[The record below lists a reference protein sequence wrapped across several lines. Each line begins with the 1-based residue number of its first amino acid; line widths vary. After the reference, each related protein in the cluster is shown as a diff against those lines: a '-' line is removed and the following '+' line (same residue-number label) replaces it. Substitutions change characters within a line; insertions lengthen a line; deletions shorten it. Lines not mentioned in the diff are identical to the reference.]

1 MLLINCTPINVI
13 TNSLDLFTSL
23 WDGKW
28 GAFPNAGKSM
38 PSKEGEFET
47 KVEDDF
53 LSNTLKQYMNLGAVV
68 LGACC
73 GSTPNTIRKF
83 RDIIEY

>member
-1 MLLINCTPINVI
+1 MRLLNWTQINVI
-13 TNSLDLFTSL
+13 TNSLGLFTSL

-38 PSKEGEFET
+38 PSKEGEFKS

-53 LSNTLKQYMNLGAVV
+53 LSNTLK
-68 LGACC
+68 
-73 GSTPNTIRKF
+73 S
-83 RDIIEY
+83 